1 MATYV
6 NDECSEPIEL
16 ATKQAAHF
24 AGILHIKNSILS
36 PQDLDPPNEPDDRHC
51 GRAFRQKWKDKADA
65 PVHRK
70 SLRMAALIK
79 GQ

>member
-51 GRAFRQKWKDKADA
+51 GRAFRQ
-65 PVHRK
+65 
-70 SLRMAALIK
+70 
-79 GQ
+79 